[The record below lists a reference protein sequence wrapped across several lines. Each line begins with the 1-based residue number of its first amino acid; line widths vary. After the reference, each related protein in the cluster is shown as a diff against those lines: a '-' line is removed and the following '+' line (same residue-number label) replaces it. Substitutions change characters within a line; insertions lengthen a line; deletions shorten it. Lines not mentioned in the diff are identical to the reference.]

1 MIECKRCKNNFI
13 EHKDNFHKTENKNEY
28 HCSSCCTNF
37 SKQHEPNFC
46 PNKNCINNVIG
57 IDGLVKCENCGNIW
71 DGFAQC
77 NCWQYEEEE
86 EEEVSTQDTEIIS
99 QDTFDENEIKPPKLV
114 RHNAQII
121 YQFNEDN

>member
-1 MIECKRCKNNFI
+1 MVKCEGCQNYFYEYLDIFYTT
-13 EHKDNFHKTENKNEY
+13 DNKNEY

-37 SKQHEPNFC
+37 SEQHEPVFC
-46 PNKNCINNVIG
+46 PNKDCIYNFLGLN
-57 IDGLVKCENCGNIW
+57 GLVKCENCGIIW

-86 EEEVSTQDTEIIS
+86 EQEEVSTQDTEIIS

-121 YQFNEDN
+121 YQEDN